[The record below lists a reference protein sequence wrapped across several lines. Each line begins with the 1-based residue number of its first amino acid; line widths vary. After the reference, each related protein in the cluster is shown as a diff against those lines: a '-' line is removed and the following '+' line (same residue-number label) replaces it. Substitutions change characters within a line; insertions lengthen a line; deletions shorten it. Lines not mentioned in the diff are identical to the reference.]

1 MVMLM
6 QQLYRYIRSGMFNAF
21 CGLQA
26 EPLESLLSRCDQ
38 LDLRF
43 ADWDRDLGA
52 GSFWDLT
59 AIVALT
65 KLINPA
71 VCFEIGTGQGRTT
84 LHLALN
90 TRPDTQIHTLD
101 VSNSD
106 ETGCMFRGK
115 TEASK
120 ITSWTGD
127 SRTFDYSQW
136 KHEVDL
142 VYVDGSHDYEAVRLD
157 SAVGFELVAKGG
169 CIIWDDFIPSWPG
182 VARALRE
189 SPRAGLLRRVVGTKL
204 VCYFEP
210 A

>member
-1 MVMLM
+1 MLTR
-6 QQLYRYIRSGMFNAF
+6 QLYRYLQTGIFNAF
-21 CGLQA
+21 CGLRS
-26 EPLESLLSRCDQ
+26 EPLEALLSGRDN

-43 ADWDRDLGA
+43 ADWDKDLGA

-65 KLINPA
+65 KLVNPTI
-71 VCFEIGTGQGRTT
+71 CFEIGTGHGRTT

-90 TRPDTQIHTLD
+90 TGPDTRIHTLD
-101 VSNSD
+101 ISKDGV
-106 ETGCMFRGK
+106 TGCMFRDK
-115 TEASK
+115 TEGSK
-120 ITSWTGD
+120 ITCWTGD
-127 SRTFDYSQW
+127 SRTFDYSRW
-136 KHEVDL
+136 RNKVDL
-142 VYVDGSHDYEAVRLD
+142 VYVDGSHEYDAVKSD
-157 SAVGFELVAKGG
+157 SATGLELVTKGG

-189 SPRAGLLRRVVGTKL
+189 SQRAADLRRIVGTKL

>member
-1 MVMLM
+1 MLTR
-6 QQLYRYIRSGMFNAF
+6 QLYRHIQSGMFNAF
-21 CGLQA
+21 CGLQP
-26 EPLESLLSRCDQ
+26 EQLESLLSRCNK

-43 ADWDRDLGA
+43 ADWDKDLGA

-65 KLINPA
+65 ELINPA
-71 VCFEIGTGQGRTT
+71 ICFEIGTGHGRTT

-90 TRPDTQIHTLD
+90 TTPNAQIHTLD
-101 VSNSD
+101 ISKND
-106 ETGCMFRGK
+106 MTGCMFRGK
-115 TEASK
+115 TEGSK

-136 KHEVDL
+136 KNKVDL
-142 VYVDGSHDYEAVRLD
+142 VYVDGSHEYETVKSD
-157 SAVGFELVAKGG
+157 SAIAFELVAKGG

-189 SPRAGLLRRVVGTKL
+189 SPRAALLRRIVGTKL

-210 A
+210 L